1 MIQKGSF
8 DTAPALQ
15 LRRRRPEIIALA
27 FVLWTSAAWVIATPG
42 ALDRFGTLKGTDFA
56 QFYVSARLVATGRAG
71 AMYDWSAYT
80 HELASQVPGP
90 EGLLYLPVYP
100 PVLGAL
106 LAPLGTLQYLPALT
120 TWTVV
125 SAVLYAGS
133 VLLLVALSP
142 GLRRDPVSAAL
153 AAVGF
158 PAFQQLLLYG
168 QISAI
173 ALCLVALAWFAW
185 RDGHRTGAG
194 LALGAL
200 VFKPQMLAIAIS
212 AVLLAPSWALLAG
225 IAAGVAIELGLAALV
240 LGPQVYVGYADTLQR
255 VLANPGAFEPK
266 ADQIQS
272 LRGFFLALGGHN
284 LLTTALFLAASAIV
298 LLLAARAVRRAA
310 TSDLTFAIVVMAGLL
325 VNPHLYP
332 YDLVVLLV
340 PLALTLSWLGSA
352 SVEERTI
359 RRIGGALLIVY
370 WLPLVAPA
378 LGVVHVQLMAPAM
391 TWLLWTLYRDA
402 RAQPTAHP

>member
-1 MIQKGSF
+1 
-8 DTAPALQ
+8 
-15 LRRRRPEIIALA
+15 
-27 FVLWTSAAWVIATPG
+27 
-42 ALDRFGTLKGTDFA
+42 
-56 QFYVSARLVATGRAG
+56 
-71 AMYDWSAYT
+71 
-80 HELASQVPGP
+80 
-90 EGLLYLPVYP
+90 
-100 PVLGAL
+100 
-106 LAPLGTLQYLPALT
+106 
-120 TWTVV
+120 
-125 SAVLYAGS
+125 
-133 VLLLVALSP
+133 VALSP

-153 AAVGF
+153 LAVGF

-185 RDGHRTGAG
+185 RDGHRAGAG

-200 VFKPQMLAIAIS
+200 AFKPQMLAIAIS
-212 AVLLAPSWALLAG
+212 AVVLAPSWALLAG
-225 IAAGVAIELGLAALV
+225 IASGIAIELGLAALV
-240 LGPQVYVGYADTLQR
+240 VGPRVYVGYADTLRR

-272 LRGFFLALGGHN
+272 LRGFFLALGGDN
-284 LLTTALFLAASAIV
+284 LITTALFLAASAIV

-352 SVEERTI
+352 SVDERTI
-359 RRIGGALLIVY
+359 RRIGGALLIAY